1 MMLCHEV
8 PRMAVRNLTLTILS
22 LRFKLPVHL
31 VDEGTMFIVCQT
43 FAVGKLESDLIRN
56 INKSTATNH

>member
-31 VDEGTMFIVCQT
+31 VDEGTMFIICQT
-43 FAVGKLESDLIRN
+43 FAVGKLEYDLI
-56 INKSTATNH
+56 

>member
-31 VDEGTMFIVCQT
+31 VDRGQCSLY
-43 FAVGKLESDLIRN
+43 ARPLLAGKLEYELI
-56 INKSTATNH
+56 